1 MSPEAFER
9 ALIAKLYSQGAKH
22 LLERSTPVSLFFVIE
37 GRGFTVPRPLTDFG
51 WSYNQQELIA
61 ATLEYCGLEFWPLDC
76 NV

>member
-37 GRGFTVPRPLTDFG
+37 GRGFTVPR
-51 WSYNQQELIA
+51 SYNQQELIA